1 MAPKSKI
8 IEELFGWLRKNEV
21 PDIAQRWF
29 ESLNLSEAE
38 KVEVLTPEYLKKLKN
53 LGNEFPEGFRQYEPK
68 VLHQV
73 IDDSAKGY
81 SDIAVM
87 NPEDFR
93 MLASRNIES
102 QIQQEA
108 DWLAANPNEVID
120 DINTERLAKI
130 DRYAEMFEGGELFD
144 EVPWLSVQTNISPDI
159 AQIIGH
165 EGRHR
170 ERALRKLGADASL
183 VRLIPSDNMSPENL
197 SHALRNADKTMVSP
211 MLPERV
217 SKMDPKA
224 VLHTE
229 LSSMQSGEQG
239 GGKAYKPIGD
249 VLKFLSLGALGGLY
263 DGPE

>member
-1 MAPKSKI
+1 MAAKSKI
-8 IEELFGWLRKNEV
+8 IEELFEWLRKNEV

-29 ESLNLSEAE
+29 ESLNLPDAE

-53 LGNEFPEGFRQYEPK
+53 IGNEFPEGFRQYEPK

-73 IDDSAKGY
+73 IDEAAKGY
-81 SDIAVM
+81 SDLAIM

-102 QIQQEA
+102 YIQQEA

-120 DINTERLAKI
+120 DINTESLAKI
-130 DRYAEMFEGGELFD
+130 DRYAEMFRGGELFD
-144 EVPWLSVQTNISPDI
+144 DVPWLNVQTNISPDLAYI
-159 AQIIGH
+159 VGH

-170 ERALRKLGADASL
+170 ERALEKIGADASL
-183 VRLIPSDNMSPENL
+183 VRLVPSDYMFRQDLEM
-197 SHALRNADKTMVSP
+197 ALRNANKKRVSP
-211 MLPERV
+211 MIPERV
-217 SKMDPKA
+217 SKMDPNA

-229 LSSMQSGEQG
+229 LSGGQTAEKG
-239 GGKAYKPIGD
+239 GGKPYKSIAD
-249 VLKFLSLGALGGLY
+249 TLKFLSLGALGGLY